1 MVHFEKISI
10 HQSGEVGSVVEW
22 LSLVHD
28 AAGSSPSS
36 IYLSMMRRNLGEV
49 LPEEK

>member
-1 MVHFEKISI
+1 MVHSEKIR
-10 HQSGEVGSVVEW
+10 
-22 LSLVHD
+22 SLVHD